1 MMYQKLVR
9 DNIPAIIEKNGE
21 TSVTRKLSDKEY
33 EDALTNK
40 LQEEVAELL
49 EAYTAKE
56 RSGGNGGCDGG
67 PVRYGQDLRC
77 FQEGSGTGQKPE
89 GSREGDFLQENLLG
103 FDWGG
108 KERALTQQDEVRLI
122 RKLIFAKNSQDL
134 THFYRCVDEIA
145 EVLNKQGDKEG
156 ARAIRNTSRDGYV
169 KSYYEASRQAQPLGS
184 PFVSYKP
191 AFVIDNK
198 DIALWHA
205 KNDNPPM
212 RVRHILEYIENGE
225 MVGKDVLEYDVSTD
239 KWHRVEE
246 ECIELV

>member
-1 MMYQKLVR
+1 M
-9 DNIPAIIEKNGE
+9 
-21 TSVTRKLSDKEY
+21 
-33 EDALTNK
+33 
-40 LQEEVAELL
+40 
-49 EAYTAKE
+49 
-56 RSGGNGGCDGG
+56 
-67 PVRYGQDLRC
+67 
-77 FQEGSGTGQKPE
+77 
-89 GSREGDFLQENLLG
+89 
-103 FDWGG
+103 
-108 KERALTQQDEVRLI
+108 TQQDEVRLI

-169 KSYYEASRQAQPLGS
+169 KSYYEASRQTQPLGS

-212 RVRHILEYIENGE
+212 RARHILEYIENGE
-225 MVGKDVLEYDVSTD
+225 MVGKDVLEYDASTD
-239 KWHRVEE
+239 KWHRVEAE
-246 ECIELV
+246 SIELV

>member
-1 MMYQKLVR
+1 M
-9 DNIPAIIEKNGE
+9 
-21 TSVTRKLSDKEY
+21 
-33 EDALTNK
+33 
-40 LQEEVAELL
+40 
-49 EAYTAKE
+49 
-56 RSGGNGGCDGG
+56 
-67 PVRYGQDLRC
+67 
-77 FQEGSGTGQKPE
+77 
-89 GSREGDFLQENLLG
+89 
-103 FDWGG
+103 
-108 KERALTQQDEVRLI
+108 TQQDAVRLI
-122 RKLIFAKNSQDL
+122 RKLIFAKNSQNL
-134 THFYRCVDEIA
+134 THFNRCVDEIA
-145 EVLNKQGDKEG
+145 EVLDKQG

>member
-1 MMYQKLVR
+1 M
-9 DNIPAIIEKNGE
+9 
-21 TSVTRKLSDKEY
+21 
-33 EDALTNK
+33 
-40 LQEEVAELL
+40 
-49 EAYTAKE
+49 
-56 RSGGNGGCDGG
+56 
-67 PVRYGQDLRC
+67 
-77 FQEGSGTGQKPE
+77 
-89 GSREGDFLQENLLG
+89 
-103 FDWGG
+103 
-108 KERALTQQDEVRLI
+108 TQQDAVRLI

-134 THFYRCVDEIA
+134 THFNRCVDEIA
-145 EVLNKQGDKEG
+145 EVLDKQG

-239 KWHRVEE
+239 KWHCVEE

>member
-1 MMYQKLVR
+1 M
-9 DNIPAIIEKNGE
+9 
-21 TSVTRKLSDKEY
+21 
-33 EDALTNK
+33 
-40 LQEEVAELL
+40 
-49 EAYTAKE
+49 
-56 RSGGNGGCDGG
+56 
-67 PVRYGQDLRC
+67 
-77 FQEGSGTGQKPE
+77 
-89 GSREGDFLQENLLG
+89 
-103 FDWGG
+103 
-108 KERALTQQDEVRLI
+108 TQQDAVRLI

-134 THFYRCVDEIA
+134 THFNRCVDEIA
-145 EVLNKQGDKEG
+145 EVLDKQG

-169 KSYYEASRQAQPLGS
+169 KSYYEASQKAQPLGS

-225 MVGKDVLEYDVSTD
+225 MVGKDVLEYDISTD